1 MIKLISI
8 VLVIIIIISGIYYF
22 GIRKIF
28 SPSSVTVTNTTS
40 SPSPIQATKD
50 LNGKVVYAVQ
60 KADSVLIYASDYTG
74 NQTQIAQFDSIESP
88 ILSPDKKKL
97 VYRKSNDLANL
108 YIHDFSSGKDRS
120 FTLTN
125 TDARIGNFTWN
136 PDSKQIVFILTAETK
151 KGDPMSSTS
160 NQLGLL
166 DINSGNIEMIDLTN
180 TPMANVANL
189 EPLQNLIFFSSSQS
203 TLYIFENGQCAPGP
217 CYNNMYSFDL
227 ATHKISKLLI
237 PDSQTVTATSN
248 PANGKI
254 LLADHGLEIY
264 SDDKSYPGKLQEYDP
279 SNNSLRTL
287 VSDKGFVFSYQDAGF
302 INENLLLYSKT
313 QTVDPSKAAIDK
325 AAEVPTN
332 WYILDLRNNSQR
344 QIPYTGFDLKP
355 LTENIG
361 IIETHHYQNNE
372 LSLINLT
379 TGAITNLYQSK
390 DANYILLNKQ

>member
-1 MIKLISI
+1 MIKLISL
-8 VLVIIIIISGIYYF
+8 VLVIIIIVSGIYYF

-60 KADSVLIYASDYTG
+60 KADSLLIYASDYTG
-74 NQTQIAQFDSIESP
+74 NQTQIAKFDPVESP
-88 ILSPDKKKL
+88 ILSPDKTKI
-97 VYRKSNDLANL
+97 VYRKNNDLVNL
-108 YIHDFSSGKDRS
+108 YIHDFSGKDKS

-125 TDARIGNFTWN
+125 TDVRIGNFTWN
-136 PDSKQIVFILTAETK
+136 PDSKQIVFILITETK
-151 KGDPMSSTS
+151 KGDILSPTS

-180 TPMANVANL
+180 TPMVNAANL
-189 EPLQNLIFFSSSQS
+189 KPLQNLIFFSSSNS
-203 TLYIFENGQCAPGP
+203 AMYIIENDQCAPGP

-227 ATHKISKLLI
+227 ATHKISKLII
-237 PDSQTVTATSN
+237 PDSQAVVATSN
-248 PANGKI
+248 PTNGKI
-254 LLADHGLEIY
+254 ILGDHGLEIY
-264 SDDKSYPGKLQEYDP
+264 SDDKSFPGKLQEYDP

-287 VSDKGFVFSYQDAGF
+287 VSDKGFVFSYQDARF

-325 AAEVPTN
+325 AAEVPYN

-372 LSLINLT
+372 LRLIDLT
-379 TGAITNLYQSK
+379 TGVITNIYKSN
-390 DANYILLNKQ
+390 DTNYTLLNR